1 MPGLRNRWRWP
12 FVLLLL
18 GLGLRLHH
26 LTLRALWWDEG
37 LSVFFSQFG
46 YFENARLAVTLA
58 DTNPP
63 FYRLL
68 LGGWLA
74 LLGDSAWATR
84 LLSVLA
90 GVVLLAVVWRLAREI
105 RLSFITATLAM
116 ALATLSPMLIYYA
129 QEAKG
134 YSLEALA
141 GVSAVVLWWR
151 LHRHLWPS
159 STRPAHLALWGL
171 FGLALLF
178 SIGVHY
184 IAVFLIF
191 TLNVGSALVLAR
203 RYGWAI
209 WRWPTPAWRQAFA
222 LGAVQT
228 LVMAAL
234 LPYVLTTFA
243 ATRAIVAGETTQQ
256 FTPWAGP
263 LAYLADHAG
272 QFAAGPHAQGWVAL
286 VSVGVL
292 GGLAGWGALRMARA
306 SVLLLGSWLLVPVG
320 LGLIFSAIHPFFF
333 PRFLLYSVP
342 AMLVLAAAG
351 LTHLPRP
358 ATVSLLLAI
367 LLSWA
372 APLATHYTRWDT
384 PDEDWRPVAAALA
397 PYLRAGDGAI
407 YVWGW
412 IPGYLQVYLPPNT
425 PAPDYFLGFF
435 TPETLDP
442 EMGAITAS
450 HDRVWL
456 LDYQVDALDS
466 RNLAGNWL
474 STRYGLAY
482 TEWIGTAHLALW
494 VAPSVPTQPE
504 IEVTFENGVRLRYAP
519 LYPGVYPGDALAA
532 TLTWQAP
539 DDATPPPG
547 RVFFHLI
554 APDGTLANN
563 RDTDLLNGIRPLE
576 ALAPGEAVTE
586 ARAIVIPNVAA
597 EHCGFYVLR
606 IGVYD
611 PVTGERWRLADGRD
625 YVEIGN
631 VVMLT
636 SPSASP

>member
-1 MPGLRNRWRWP
+1 MSGLTNRWGWP
-12 FVLLLL
+12 LALLLL
-18 GLGLRLHH
+18 GLGLRLQA

-37 LSVFFSQFG
+37 LSVFFSRFG
-46 YFENARLAVTLA
+46 YFENARLTVTLA

-74 LLGDSAWATR
+74 LVGDSAWATR

-90 GVVLLAVVWRLAREI
+90 GVLLLAMVWRLARDL
-105 RLSFITATLAM
+105 RLSSTTATLVL
-116 ALATLSPMLIYYA
+116 ALAALSPMLIYYA

-141 GVSAVVLWWR
+141 GVSAVLLWWR
-151 LHRHLWPS
+151 LHRHLWQPS
-159 STRPAHLALWGL
+159 TQPAHPALWAL

-184 IAVFLIF
+184 IAAFLIF
-191 TLNVGSALVLAR
+191 TLNVGSALVLAQ

-228 LVMAAL
+228 LVAAAL

-272 QFAAGPHAQGWVAL
+272 QFAAGPHAEGWVAL
-286 VSVGVL
+286 VSAGVL
-292 GGLAGWGALRMARA
+292 GGLALWGALRIARGSA
-306 SVLLLGSWLLVPVG
+306 LLVGSWLLVPVG
-320 LGLIFSAIHPFFF
+320 LGLGLSAIHPFFF

-342 AMLVLAAAG
+342 ALLVLAAAG
-351 LTHLPRP
+351 LAHLPRW
-358 ATVSLLLAI
+358 ATGGLLLAV

-372 APLATHYTRWDT
+372 PPLATHYTRWDT
-384 PDEDWRPVAAALA
+384 PAEDWRPVAATLA
-397 PYLRAGDGAI
+397 PHLREGDGAV

-412 IPGYLQVYLPPNT
+412 IPGYLQAYLPPDT
-425 PAPDYFLGFF
+425 PDPDYYLGFF
-435 TPETLDP
+435 TPESLGPQMDV
-442 EMGAITAS
+442 ITAN
-450 HDRVWL
+450 HARVWL
-456 LDYQVDALDS
+456 LDYQVDALDG

-474 STRYGLAY
+474 NTRYGLAY
-482 TEWIGTAHLALW
+482 AEWIGTAHVALW
-494 VAPSVPTQPE
+494 VAPSAATQPE
-504 IEVTFENGVRLRYAP
+504 TEVTFENGVTLRYAP
-519 LYPGVYPGDALAA
+519 LYPGAHPGDALAA

-563 RDTDLLNGIRPLE
+563 RDSDLLNGTRPLE
-576 ALAPGEAVTE
+576 TLAPGEAVTE
-586 ARAIVIPNVAA
+586 ARGILIPNVSA

-611 PVTGERWRLADGRD
+611 PLTGERWRLADGSD

-631 VVMLT
+631 VAMLAT
-636 SPSASP
+636 MLDAP